1 MTLCN
6 NNNYVSKCYLKF
18 FEIVPVKM
26 ESREPLVALAM
37 LLKLNVMV
45 F

>member
-18 FEIVPVKM
+18 IEIVPVKM

-37 LLKLNVMV
+37 LLKLKMMV